1 MQCFEVKKNHL
12 SHWKYVLNIHENTK
26 RKEMN
31 IMLLH
36 YALILIMPWL
46 RRKIIKDICQ
56 PTEVCVLECKCNRLG
71 QLWQGGNK
79 TEVKSSLWSNH
90 TTRNSNRLWTNALQ
104 NWELEKMTDI
114 LTFSS
119 YEELTLLLKKGEEEE
134 GSTKREGKSFIHQE
148 HTLAKIA
155 AEGKNQA
162 SCYFYI
168 PLTFLYLSTNPYT
181 PVVWPG
187 RRTAWA
193 SLCTATAMA
202 WWTKFSQ
209 LGNCILVCCAV
220 TNSEMSQRLLFW
232 NEDPSL
238 PGLLSF
244 IFKFK
249 LNWVSLWATAAVP
262 SSLPGLTSPPAPPLT
277 APAAVSSH
285 PIGSTSSN
293 IWAAPLLVALILQ
306 TTSGN

>member
-1 MQCFEVKKNHL
+1 MPGNWSVRAGVQMQETGAAVAGREQNRSEKQPLKQPHNQELQQTADKC
-12 SHWKYVLNIHENTK
+12 
-26 RKEMN
+26 
-31 IMLLH
+31 
-36 YALILIMPWL
+36 
-46 RRKIIKDICQ
+46 
-56 PTEVCVLECKCNRLG
+56 PTELRAGEDDRYFDFLK
-71 QLWQGGNK
+71 LWG
-79 TEVKSSLWSNH
+79 T
-90 TTRNSNRLWTNALQ
+90 NSV
-104 NWELEKMTDI
+104 
-114 LTFSS
+114 
-119 YEELTLLLKKGEEEE
+119 LLKRGEEEE

-155 AEGKNQA
+155 AEDKNQT
-162 SCYFYI
+162 SCYFHI
-168 PLTFLYLSTNPYT
+168 PLTFLYLCANPDT

-209 LGNCILVCCAV
+209 LSNCILVYCAV
-220 TNSEMSQRLLFW
+220 TNSEMSQHLLFW

-262 SSLPGLTSPPAPPLT
+262 SPLPGLTLLLRFPLPAKSSSPPAPPLT